1 MIEVTFMA
9 TTKNDVSDNCEDKV
23 FWPVE
28 KFDSSTTEKFISNYA
43 DSKGW
48 KIFSIRE
55 VK

>member
-9 TTKNDVSDNCEDKV
+9 TTKNNASDNCEDKV

-28 KFDSSTTEKFISNYA
+28 KFDPSTTIRDISNYA

-48 KIFSIRE
+48 KVFSIR
-55 VK
+55 

>member
-9 TTKNDVSDNCEDKV
+9 TTKSDNGEDKV

-48 KIFSIRE
+48 KIFSIRPI
-55 VK
+55 K